1 MGMRIISLL
10 IGYGCGLFQTSYI
23 YGRMQ
28 GIDIREKG
36 SGNAGTTNALRT
48 LGKKA
53 GIIVMVGDIV
63 KCILAAV
70 IVWLLF
76 GRNHPELDYL
86 LRTWAGF
93 GCIMGHNY
101 PFYMGFRGG
110 KGVACTAGFI
120 NTISWQMTII
130 GNILFFSNL
139 FITHYVSLGSL
150 MVGVMLLIGTI
161 IMGQLGMFHLSG
173 PAQLEMYVVVA
184 VITLQIFIR
193 HRENIKRLLNGTER
207 KTYLSGKGKRS

>member
-1 MGMRIISLL
+1 MSMRIISLL

-23 YGRMQ
+23 YGRMN

-53 GIIVMVGDIV
+53 GIIVMVGDIL
-63 KCILAAV
+63 KCIIAAL
-70 IVWLLF
+70 IVYFLF

-86 LRTWAGF
+86 LRTWAGL
-93 GCIMGHNY
+93 GCILGHNY

-120 NTISWQMTII
+120 NSISWQMTII
-130 GNILFFSNL
+130 GNLLFFVN
-139 FITHYVSLGSL
+139 FFVTHYVSLGSL
-150 MVGVMLLIGTI
+150 MVGAMLMIGTV
-161 IMGQLGMFHLSG
+161 IMGELGMFHLG
-173 PAQLEMYVVVA
+173 RAAQIEMYVLVA
-184 VITLQIFIR
+184 IITAQMFIR
-193 HRENIKRLLNGTER
+193 HRENIKGLLSGTER
-207 KTYLSGKGKRS
+207 KTYLSGKGKKK